1 MYKISFMIVF
11 YIPHSE
17 NLYTIQNA
25 KYYIK
30 ISNNSYIAETRAKVL
45 RLNMTSITKV
55 NVVCRE
61 R

>member
-1 MYKISFMIVF
+1 MIVF

-45 RLNMTSITKV
+45 RLNMTSTTKV